1 MKITKETLKKIIK
14 EELQKSLSEG
24 IEACPTIQKGDRGRC
39 VANVQQTLIKAGYK
53 LTADGDYGDKT
64 HRAVEDFK
72 KTQMK
77 GYGPEL
83 LSSPGMLEKGLPD
96 HLELTQMVTLEEGK
110 KELLNE
116 NLARKALKA
125 IWKWISKKY
134 PSAAKKVPKGQE
146 LKTAKEVI
154 EPTRIVKPS
163 DPSAQRQ
170 FLAKRHAEDPSL
182 FKSDKTGVFATDRR
196 RELDA
201 IGKIHK
207 EQLKNAIPDSE
218 LKELRKF
225 YDKYKADMPSN
236 VHRAIGSQGPMNP
249 AKLIKQFIKPEII
262 KKGPEAAAEALKK
275 SNYFK
280 DLMLKIKYDPQA
292 KAEAKRIFAVMAAT
306 AAGIGATYG
315 LSKAGYIDK
324 LASILGVG
332 DKSSK
337 TDMAAKPEE
346 R

>member
-14 EELQKSLSEG
+14 EELQKSLSEA

-96 HLELTQMVTLEEGK
+96 HLELTQMVTLEEALEEGK

-146 LKTAKEVI
+146 LKTAKQVAEYKEI
-154 EPTRIVKPS
+154 EKMVDRHFKIMGDRAALPGQIQT
-163 DPSAQRQ
+163 AQ
-170 FLAKRHAEDPSL
+170 
-182 FKSDKTGVFATDRR
+182 
-196 RELDA
+196 
-201 IGKIHK
+201 
-207 EQLKNAIPDSE
+207 QLKKAIPPAE
-218 LKELRKF
+218 LKALQKF
-225 YDKYKADMPSN
+225 YDKMGRGAVSASEM
-236 VHRAIGSQGPMNP
+236 
-249 AKLIKQFIKPEII
+249 AKYGINPEII

-315 LSKAGYIDK
+315 LSKAGYVDK